1 MVGEVV
7 QPGRGM
13 KSVPWFCG
21 ILSAK
26 PKEHLLLGGFKYFLS
41 SPLPGEMIQ
50 FDEHI
55 SQMGW
60 NHQPDWIYPSPP
72 TDSSQQDQLLHSES
86 AGNLFKTIA
95 GWGVDQ

>member
-55 SQMGW
+55 SQMGR
-60 NHQPDWIYPSPP
+60 NHQPDWIYPSPRQIP
-72 TDSSQQDQLLHSES
+72 VNRISYCIRKVREISLKLLL
-86 AGNLFKTIA
+86 G
-95 GWGVDQ
+95 GV